1 MKKVNEL
8 IRDFI
13 KCIIN
18 GSAISLGIILV
29 VGLISLLVTGFDFQ
43 KSIQVVRSTLL
54 IIGPLGIILG
64 AILILKNRNEEEF
77 SFIDQWKKKYKVFSY
92 KIVIILI
99 SFIIILYGGIID
111 WIIFTFM
118 M

>member
-1 MKKVNEL
+1 MKKVSEM

-13 KCIIN
+13 KCIVK
-18 GSAISLGIILV
+18 GSLISLGIILV
-29 VGLISLLVTGFDFQ
+29 VGLISLLVTRFNFQ
-43 KSIQVVRSTLL
+43 QSIQVVRSALL

-64 AILILKNRNEEEF
+64 AILILRKRNEEEF
-77 SFIDQWKKKYKVFSY
+77 SFIEQWKKKYRVFSY
-92 KIVIILI
+92 KIVIILVGFVI
-99 SFIIILYGGIID
+99 VLYGGIID

>member
-1 MKKVNEL
+1 MKKVNEI

-13 KCIIN
+13 KCIVK
-18 GSAISLGIILV
+18 GSLISLGIILL

-64 AILILKNRNEEEF
+64 AILILKKRNEEEF
-77 SFIDQWKKKYKVFSY
+77 SFIDQWKKKYSVFSY

-99 SFIIILYGGIID
+99 GFIIILYGGIID